1 MGERPP
7 VAGRERASAGR
18 RPGQGSGVASM
29 SVRGEPLA
37 PEQEVGAMAA
47 KPVHTVPHG
56 DGWGNMREGG
66 KRVFKIFGTKAEA
79 AGRNTAMREKV
90 EHLIHKADGS
100 IGERN
105 SYGNDRRD
113 RPG

>member
-1 MGERPP
+1 
-7 VAGRERASAGR
+7 
-18 RPGQGSGVASM
+18 
-29 SVRGEPLA
+29 
-37 PEQEVGAMAA
+37 MAA

-56 DGWGNMREGG
+56 DGWANMRKGG
-66 KRVFKIFGTKAEA
+66 KRVARVFRTKEQAQV
-79 AGRNTAMREKV
+79 AGRSTAMREQV